1 MDISLRTPVLR
12 ENFSVTEP
20 FMETSLPRT
29 PLSLYC
35 KDPLIADTSGMDMSS
50 LRTLHITD
58 TTH

>member
-1 MDISLRTPVLR
+1 MDISLRTPVLCK
-12 ENFSVTEP
+12 NLSFTDS
-20 FMETSLPRT
+20 FMESSLPRT

-35 KDPLIADTSGMDMSS
+35 KHPLIADTSGMDLAS